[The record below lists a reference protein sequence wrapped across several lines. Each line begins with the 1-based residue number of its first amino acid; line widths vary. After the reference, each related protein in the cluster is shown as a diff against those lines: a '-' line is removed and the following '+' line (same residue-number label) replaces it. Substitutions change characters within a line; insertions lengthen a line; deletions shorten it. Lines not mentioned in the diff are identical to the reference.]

1 MVPSTR
7 VAQRPRNARSSEQA
21 FNARS
26 AAMLQCA
33 SVTSGAVTEACQKP
47 ANALRFVRARH
58 GCLAFNAGYGLAS
71 MRRFAPCA
79 QRPRGVT
86 GALPGSRVE
95 PGACSALKHR
105 EPEPLLATRTHT
117 GPGGGSDPYS
127 GVQFVYV
134 EVLDLP
140 GGPNYVH
147 GGPDSLVKSL
157 SISSPWTCGSTGP
170 THKAG
175 TDPEAYG

>member
-1 MVPSTR
+1 MFCPK
-7 VAQRPRNARSSEQA
+7 A
-21 FNARS
+21 
-26 AAMLQCA
+26 
-33 SVTSGAVTEACQKP
+33 
-47 ANALRFVRARH
+47 
-58 GCLAFNAGYGLAS
+58 
-71 MRRFAPCA
+71 
-79 QRPRGVT
+79 
-86 GALPGSRVE
+86 
-95 PGACSALKHR
+95 PGARA
-105 EPEPLLATRTHT
+105 PVGDPDPYGA
-117 GPGGGSDPYS
+117 GGGSDPYS